1 MLVPT
6 RPGEM
11 VQIPKEWDASSAIFV
26 ASNLLIVVRQRFG
39 ALASETQ
46 QVLGSRPNEANAA
59 REAIMDEE
67 DSNPQPDL
75 HSPEKRAGAGAGEA
89 TLDPGRPR
97 SSAAASISGRR
108 TAGPYLLL
116 KLLGE
121 GGMGQ
126 VWLAEQSEPVKRQVA
141 LKLIKGGLY
150 DSAVIQRFES
160 ERQSLAVM
168 NHPAI
173 AKVFDAGSTADG
185 QPYFVMEYVEGPPI
199 TRYCDNKNLKIR
211 ERLELFI
218 KVCEGVQHAHQKAI
232 IHRDLKPS
240 NILVAEVDGKPVPRI
255 IDFGLAKAVSQQPN
269 PEQTQFTQMGA
280 LLGTRGFM
288 SPEQADPGVLDVDTR
303 TDVYSLGVV
312 LYVLLTGLL
321 PFDTEGAKKKPI
333 DEVLRQLR
341 EEDPPSPSSKVNT
354 DRDSSTAAAASR
366 GTKPN
371 QLVKSLQGDLDW
383 ITLKAV
389 EKDRARRYSTPL
401 ELAAD
406 IERYLDNRPV
416 VARPA
421 SASYRLKKYVQR
433 HRVAVAAASS
443 AAILLVAFAIN
454 QAVQLRR
461 ITRERDRANRITDF
475 MTRMFKVSDPSEAK
489 GNSITAREILDTAAS
504 QIDKG
509 LEKDPELKAQM
520 MGVMGDVYE
529 NLGLY
534 PRAQPL
540 LEEST
545 EIRRR
550 VLGANNPDTLE
561 SADQLAY
568 ILYLEGHYSEAEKLQ
583 RDTLESLRRTLGP
596 QSPESAAT
604 MMHLGAT
611 LTAESHFP
619 EAEKLERES
628 LAIRERILGPEHT
641 DTLITM
647 NNLSNLLQREGQSAE
662 AEQLDRR
669 VLEVRRRVFGPDH
682 LDTVLAQGNLSW
694 DLYREGRFPE
704 AEKLQLEVLGRR
716 RRILGPEHPTT
727 VGTMARLSVIL
738 QAEQRY
744 AEAEKMQ
751 RDVLEIRRRILG
763 PEHPET
769 IISMGSLANTLMFE
783 GRLSDAEKLYRQE
796 LEIETR
802 VLGPEHQDTLSTK
815 SNLAAVLGAQER
827 YAEGEKLI
835 RETLAVE
842 RRVLGPD
849 DPVAANTTYNLAMF
863 AALRGQRDEA
873 FSLLR
878 EAIDHGLS
886 VHEIQQIGANP
897 SLETLHGD
905 PRFAPLLQHA
915 Q

>member
-1 MLVPT
+1 M
-6 RPGEM
+6 GE
-11 VQIPKEWDASSAIFV
+11 K
-26 ASNLLIVVRQRFG
+26 
-39 ALASETQ
+39 
-46 QVLGSRPNEANAA
+46 
-59 REAIMDEE
+59 

-75 HSPEKRAGAGAGEA
+75 DIPEKRAGAKAGEA
-89 TLDPGRPR
+89 TLDPGEPR
-97 SSAAASISGRR
+97 SSAAASISGRK
-108 TAGPYLLL
+108 AIGPYLLF

-126 VWLAEQSEPVKRQVA
+126 VWLAEQSAPVKRQVA
-141 LKLIKGGLY
+141 LKLIKGGLF

-173 AKVFDAGSTADG
+173 AKVFDAGSTTDG
-185 QPYFVMEYVEGPPI
+185 QPYFVMEYVDGPPI
-199 TRYCDNKNLKIR
+199 TRYCDNKKLEIR
-211 ERLELFI
+211 ERLALFI
-218 KVCEGVQHAHQKAI
+218 RLCEGVQHAHQKAI

-240 NILVAEVDGKPVPRI
+240 NILVAEVDGRPVPRI

-269 PEQTQFTQMGA
+269 SEQTQFTQVGA
-280 LLGTRGFM
+280 VLGTRGFM

-341 EEDPPSPSSKVNT
+341 EEDPPSPSSKVNIET
-354 DRDSSTAAAASR
+354 DSSTAAAERR
-366 GTKPN
+366 GTETS

-389 EKDRARRYSTPL
+389 EKDRARRYSTPS

-416 VARPA
+416 VAGPA
-421 SASYRLKKYVQR
+421 SGGYRLKKYVQR
-433 HRVAVAAASS
+433 HRVAVAVASG

-461 ITRERDRANRITDF
+461 TMRERDRANRITDF

-534 PRAQPL
+534 ARAQPL
-540 LEEST
+540 LQEST

-550 VLGANNPDTLE
+550 VLGANNPGTLE
-561 SADQLAY
+561 SIDELAY
-568 ILYLEGHYSEAEKLQ
+568 ILYLGGHYSEAEKLQ
-583 RDTLESLRRTLGP
+583 RETLESLRRTLGP
-596 QSPESAAT
+596 ESPEFAAT
-604 MMHLGAT
+604 MMHLGGT
-611 LTAESHFP
+611 LAAESHFA

-628 LAIRERILGPEHT
+628 LGIRERVLGSEHT

-682 LDTVLAQGNLSW
+682 LDTVLAQANLSW
-694 DLYREGRFPE
+694 DLYREGRLPE
-704 AEKLQLEVLGRR
+704 AEKIQLEVLERR

-751 RDVLEIRRRILG
+751 RDMLEIRGRILG
-763 PEHPET
+763 PEHPDT
-769 IISMGSLANTLMFE
+769 LLSMGILANTLMLE

-815 SNLAAVLGAQER
+815 SNLAAVLGALER

-835 RETLAVE
+835 RETLTVE

-886 VHEIQQIGANP
+886 VREIQQIGANP
-897 SLETLHGD
+897 SLEPLHGD

-915 Q
+915 QERVAALQKPN